1 LRKLAVRISTVRKRC
16 AAGWAYG
23 LLGMLAFAVSNLGEQ
38 LPRFPDQ
45 VSTLQC
51 LFLYRYPGLGNVP
64 AGFRE
69 PRQRT
74 KLGSNN
80 C

>member
-1 LRKLAVRISTVRKRC
+1 
-16 AAGWAYG
+16 
-23 LLGMLAFAVSNLGEQ
+23 MLAFAVSNLGEQ

-51 LFLYRYPGLGNVP
+51 LFLYRYHGLGNVP